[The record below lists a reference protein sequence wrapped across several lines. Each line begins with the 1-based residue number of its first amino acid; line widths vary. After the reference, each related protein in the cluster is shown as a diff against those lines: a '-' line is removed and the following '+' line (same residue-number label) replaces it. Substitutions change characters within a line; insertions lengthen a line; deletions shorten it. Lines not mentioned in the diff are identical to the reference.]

1 MRLGVDSHDVEWPTD
16 LSVGARFDCGAGFP
30 ACNGSLKGCT
40 TKEAIAPPSLK
51 RWATRLISFLLISI
65 APLLHVFP
73 RATSSLQFD
82 RPAVAAGQFWRL
94 LTCHWTHWSADHLFW
109 SAGTFALL
117 ILLARRIPPRR
128 LLVSILAAAFAI
140 TAAVTF
146 FTDLRF
152 YRGLSGIDS
161 TLFILIAVQILR
173 EKLSQ
178 RRRLA
183 ACATLAPILAF
194 VAKIIYESATTRA
207 VFVDAPAAGMLPVPL
222 AHLVG
227 GAVGL
232 LYALLPVPICE
243 FRLPNRSHLR
253 KITPRATSQTTTR
266 RPRRCKGP

>member
-1 MRLGVDSHDVEWPTD
+1 MRLGFT
-16 LSVGARFDCGAGFP
+16 
-30 ACNGSLKGCT
+30 SLGGMGKCT
-40 TKEAIAPPSLK
+40 RLPVAFRERPLANKFAH
-51 RWATRLISFLLISI
+51 ATRWILLISIVI